1 MGIGGKEIHML
12 HRGRKRAKRLDG
24 VETKQNIALAQQ
36 PPNGVMVNAIAGNK
50 MARGQRNK
58 AGFAVSCSTTS
69 SGVISPSGRGNV
81 APSRPVIPRP
91 AMDRR

>member
-1 MGIGGKEIHML
+1 MGIGGEEIHML

-36 PPNGVMVNAIAGNK
+36 PPNGVVVNAVTGNK

-58 AGFAVSCSTTS
+58 AGF
-69 SGVISPSGRGNV
+69 GRELLDHQLRCDF
-81 APSRPVIPRP
+81 PEC
-91 AMDRR
+91 RRG

>member
-12 HRGRKRAKRLDG
+12 DRGRKRAKRLDG

-36 PPNGVMVNAIAGNK
+36 PPNGVVVNAIAGNK

-58 AGFAVSCSTTS
+58 AGFGCELFDQQLRCDF
-69 SGVISPSGRGNV
+69 PERRRGQ
-81 APSRPVIPRP
+81 APHGHAP
-91 AMDRR
+91 